1 MSDIVFSAGFTPNSS
16 TQLTATTFQVS
27 ADVADG
33 LGFFS
38 GFDVMV
44 GDSVFL
50 DTFNSISAPYTVSK
64 YFVSSIN
71 TLGATTVNV
80 VLTYDDT
87 GAPLDPAEVS
97 GIKGFIARNSSGFN
111 LTYHAAPQSQGIPDY
126 VVQYAR
132 NYDAFNII
140 DPNLGGGG
148 GGGSSNEELFT
159 NVSGSTIA
167 ALIPVRQ
174 DSNGDIFTID
184 PSNESQVN
192 SIVGITKQSIPNNVE
207 ALVVLSGLIKNIT
220 TSFSIGDVIFL
231 SKTGTLT
238 STAPDIGVGGFVEG
252 DFVVRLGKITKN
264 SDNPSAKDLLVSI
277 QVIGG
282 L

>member
-1 MSDIVFSAGFTPNSS
+1 MSELIFSAAFTPNASI
-16 TQLTATTFQVS
+16 QLTTNTFQVS
-27 ADVADG
+27 ATIYDFNGV
-33 LGFFS
+33 FS
-38 GFDVMV
+38 GFDVTV
-44 GDSVFL
+44 GNIVFL
-50 DTFNSISAPYTVSK
+50 DTFGSVTSPYTVSR
-64 YFVSSIN
+64 YIVSSIN
-71 TLGATTVNV
+71 SLNLYTVNL

-87 GAPLDPAEVS
+87 GAPIDPGEVI
-97 GIKGFIARNSSGFN
+97 GIKGFIAKPSNDFK
-111 LTYHAAPQSQGIPDY
+111 LAYHAAAQSQGISSY
-126 VVQYAR
+126 VVEYAR
-132 NYDAFNII
+132 NYEAFNII

>member
-1 MSDIVFSAGFTPNSS
+1 VSNTVFNSGFTLTNSI
-16 TQLTATTFQVS
+16 QLTSNTFHLTLS
-27 ADVADG
+27 IFDG
-33 LGFFS
+33 TGYFL
-38 GFDVMV
+38 GFDVLV
-44 GDSVFL
+44 GDSIFL
-50 DTFNSISAPYTVSK
+50 NTFNSFTSPYTVSR
-64 YFVSSIN
+64 YVVSSIIS
-71 TLGATTVNV
+71 LGVSNVDLVAT
-80 VLTYDDT
+80 YSDT
-87 GAPLDPAEVS
+87 GTVVDPIEVVGS
-97 GIKGFIARNSSGFN
+97 QGFIARSSSSGLTFHTAPN
-111 LTYHAAPQSQGIPDY
+111 LQNISDHI
-126 VVQYAR
+126 VQYAR